1 MDASRLMAPAHVVR
15 VDGLGKRYFVP
26 GAGTAQPLTGS
37 SLVKSLKQ
45 RFPALRRDEE
55 KDWFW
60 ALRDVDF
67 ELERGEVL
75 GIIGRNGA
83 GKSTLLKL
91 LSGIVTPTAGRATL
105 VGRVGSLLEIGTGFH
120 PDLSGRDN
128 VILCAA
134 LLGIPRAEVLRQFD
148 AIVDYAGVGNFI
160 DVPVKRYSSGM
171 YMRLAYSVT
180 ALLRS
185 DILLLDEVLAVGDAE
200 FQKKTKRNVDTI
212 AQGGRT
218 ILFVSHSMGSIN
230 NLCTRCVWLERG
242 RIIKEGSPDEITT
255 EYLKTLVKSGAGTTG
270 PVDIAVAPPHV
281 DVQSHDGYHTVV
293 REEPVIKWVE
303 TLRGDGTPARVFQ
316 TGEPLRIRVGIEQRR
331 RKCDYF
337 AVAFHTMDD
346 RRITTAFSHGRNGIV
361 SAPERGVLECV
372 IPEIRLFSG
381 DYALILEA
389 GVIGGN
395 DVEVRDS
402 VSDATQIRVQL
413 RDYLNYPGLVAN
425 QGHLVQRTRWENH
438 PSLEMRA

>member
-1 MDASRLMAPAHVVR
+1 MQSSAIVR
-15 VDGLGKRYFVP
+15 VEGLGKRYFVP
-26 GAGTAQPLTGS
+26 GTGTAQPLTGRP
-37 SLVKSLKQ
+37 LTLALKR
-45 RFPALRRDEE
+45 RFPTLRRDEE

-60 ALRDVDF
+60 ALRDVHF

-91 LSGIVTPTAGRATL
+91 LSGIVTPTWGRATL
-105 VGRVGSLLEIGTGFH
+105 TGRVGSLLEIGTGFH

-128 VILCAA
+128 VILSAA
-134 LLGIPRAEVLRQFD
+134 LLGIPKAEVLRQFD

-218 ILFVSHSMGSIN
+218 VLFVSHSMGSITS
-230 NLCTRCVWLERG
+230 LCTRCIWLERG
-242 RIIKEGSPDEITT
+242 RVITEGSPEEITNQ
-255 EYLKTLVKSGAGTTG
+255 YLKTLVKTSGGTSG
-270 PVDIAVAPPHV
+270 PVDIAVAPPRV
-281 DVQSHDGYHTVV
+281 DVSSHRGYHTVV
-293 REEPVIKWVE
+293 REEPVIKWIE
-303 TLRGDGTPARVFQ
+303 TRRGDGTPARLFE
-316 TGEPLRIRVGIEQRR
+316 TGEPLRIRIGIEQRR
-331 RKCDYF
+331 WKCDYI
-337 AVAFHTMDD
+337 AVAVHTMDD
-346 RRITTAFSHGRNGIV
+346 RRITATFSHGRSGLV
-361 SAPERGVLECV
+361 SAPERGVVECF

-381 DYALILEA
+381 DYALIVEA
-389 GVIGGN
+389 GTTVGG
-395 DVEVRDS
+395 DVDLRDS
-402 VSDATQIRVQL
+402 VSDATQIRVRL
-413 RDYLNYPGLVAN
+413 GSYLNYPGLIPN
-425 QGHLVQRTRWENH
+425 QGYLVQRTRWEH
-438 PSLEMRA
+438 QPSFEMEPLEMQR